1 MFSLSDLTAWQD
13 STGGAAYMSL
23 GDSAI
28 QRFLATKDV
37 AILAT
42 VQADG
47 APLAMPMWF
56 LHDPASLTMI
66 SVEGTHKVRN
76 LRRDARVCVVA
87 EAGSGGGDERGVTVL
102 GKAEFLADGPERRA
116 LVERF
121 HAKYPRLERL
131 WGGRTMPPNRVMF
144 RVAPAHVRSWGL
156 E

>member
-1 MFSLSDLTAWQD
+1 MT
-13 STGGAAYMSL
+13 L
-23 GDSAI
+23 GEARI

-66 SVEGTHKVRN
+66 SAEGTHKVRN

-102 GKAEFLADGPERRA
+102 GKAEFLPDTERRA
-116 LVERF
+116 LVDRF

-131 WGGRTMPPNRVMF
+131 WRARAMP
-144 RVAPAHVRSWGL
+144 
-156 E
+156 

>member
-1 MFSLSDLTAWQD
+1 
-13 STGGAAYMSL
+13 MSL

-66 SVEGTHKVRN
+66 SVAGTHKVRN